1 MSQIESGIPT
11 DYYAPDFRLEVENA
25 ALDPES
31 KDDVLDLKVVMDM
44 ENMTSAQL
52 TINNWND
59 KTFELKYT
67 DTKRFDIG
75 NRVHVQ
81 LGYAGSLK
89 SMMRGQI
96 ATMSPRFPSSGQPTI
111 ELTVLDG
118 MLKLRDRKPAEG
130 EQKKYVDKSDSE
142 IAQLVA
148 QRNGL
153 DVKVTEVTQK
163 HPLVVQKNQD
173 DASFLMERAKR
184 IDFDCYILTDETTKK
199 DTLHFV
205 RPTDARDGESVRV
218 YTFEWGQSLI
228 SFSPVLTL
236 SRQVAS
242 VTVRGWDPTTKESI
256 SYKATV
262 NDLPGGGHGGESGPA
277 AAGKNLSNKEEV
289 VVDAPVRSK
298 EEAQRLAIAMLRE
311 RAYEF
316 ITGTARA
323 IGIPD
328 LRPGDNVDITGIGK
342 RFSGRYYVKK
352 VEHSLGSGGY
362 LTQFDVR
369 RVYDGGVK
377 T

>member
-1 MSQIESGIPT
+1 VSQIEPGIPT
-11 DYYAPDFRLEVENA
+11 DYYAPDFRIVVENA
-25 ALDPES
+25 QLDPES

-59 KTFELKYT
+59 KTFDLKYT
-67 DTKRFDIG
+67 DTKTFDIG
-75 NRVHVQ
+75 NRMQVQ

-89 SMMRGQI
+89 SMMLGQI

-130 EQKKYVDKSDSE
+130 EPKKYVDNADWE
-142 IAQLVA
+142 IAQQIA

-153 DVKVTEVTQK
+153 DVKVTQEGEK
-163 HPLVVQKNQD
+163 HELVVQKNQD

-184 IDFDCYILTDETTKK
+184 IDFDCFILTDETTKK

-205 RPTDARDGESVRV
+205 RPTDARDGQSVRV

-228 SFSPVLTL
+228 SFSPTLTL

-242 VTVRGWDPTTKESI
+242 VTVKGWDPATKEPI

-262 NDLPGGGHGGESGPA
+262 DDLPGSGNGESGPA
-277 AAGKNLSNKEEV
+277 AAGKKLSNKEEV
-289 VVDAPVRSK
+289 VVDAPVRSQ

-316 ITGTARA
+316 ITGTGRA

-328 LRPGDNVDITGIGK
+328 LRPGDNVDIAGIGK

-352 VEHSLGSGGY
+352 VEHTLGGGGY
-362 LTQFDVR
+362 FTQFDVR
-369 RVYDGGVK
+369 RVYDGGLK